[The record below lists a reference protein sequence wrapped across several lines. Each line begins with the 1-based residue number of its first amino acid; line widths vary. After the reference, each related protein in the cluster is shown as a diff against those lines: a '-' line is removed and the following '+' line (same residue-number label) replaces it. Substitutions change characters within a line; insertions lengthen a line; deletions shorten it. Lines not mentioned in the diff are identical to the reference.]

1 VPGPP
6 EYVTV
11 CLPHVDRDEATV
23 AIAMWNM
30 LWEVAQFRRRLFS
43 ADELPPELSK
53 VADRGD
59 VNVGI
64 FGRLAQAKVDPGCCQ
79 LLVVSVRR
87 RRLEWGIWTQSAGV
101 EAPGCSLGASR
112 RVCAGVLMGLWWRCF
127 GPGRS
132 LGLVL
137 GGGRLGGLCAV
148 VAGGGAGRLAG
159 WVGSVGESSY
169 SAERGERGRGEQDVV
184 EPAGGAGA
192 GGVGDRGA
200 GGGRDHGGYPGAGA
214 GGNSGGQPVDGA
226 GRAGRPARAGRVAV
240 VTREA

>member
-1 VPGPP
+1 VGGG
-6 EYVTV
+6 TV
-11 CLPHVDRDEATV
+11 
-23 AIAMWNM
+23 
-30 LWEVAQFRRRLFS
+30 RRRLFS

-79 LLVVSVRR
+79 LPVVSVRR
-87 RRLEWGIWTQSAGV
+87 RRLEWGIWTLVRGGGSPGMLTWGEPAG
-101 EAPGCSLGASR
+101 LRRRLDGAM
-112 RVCAGVLMGLWWRCF
+112 VALF

-169 SAERGERGRGEQDVV
+169 SAERGEGGRGEQDVV
-184 EPAGGAGA
+184 EPRWRCR
-192 GGVGDRGA
+192 RGRR
-200 GGGRDHGGYPGAGA
+200 G
-214 GGNSGGQPVDGA
+214 
-226 GRAGRPARAGRVAV
+226 
-240 VTREA
+240 

>member
-1 VPGPP
+1 MGGG
-6 EYVTV
+6 TV
-11 CLPHVDRDEATV
+11 
-23 AIAMWNM
+23 
-30 LWEVAQFRRRLFS
+30 RRRLFS

-79 LLVVSVRR
+79 LPVVSVRR

-112 RVCAGVLMGLWWRCF
+112 RVCADVLMGLWWRCF

-169 SAERGERGRGEQDVV
+169 SAERGEGGRGEQDVV

-192 GGVGDRGA
+192 GG
-200 GGGRDHGGYPGAGA
+200 GRDHGGYPVPAPEA
-214 GGNSGGQPVDGA
+214 TAAASRWTAPGG
-226 GRAGRPARAGRVAV
+226 PARAGRVAA